1 VPEDAEM
8 VMRSDAM
15 EALSKRATEQQQALI
30 TEEAVKTAL
39 ILPFIQALGYDI
51 FDPTEVVPEFTAD
64 VGTKQGEKVDYAI
77 MVDGEPA
84 IVFECK
90 RVTDSLDVKK
100 VSQLLRYFN
109 STPAAIGVLTN
120 GIVYKF
126 FSDLD
131 RENIMDTAPFL
142 VIDVTK
148 PDAKEFDELNRFA
161 KDSFDPEDIKYSASV
176 MKYIRG
182 MKAYLRASYG
192 QPDTEFIR
200 LLAGQ
205 VLPSGTRFTQQ
216 RLDQFTE
223 LVKSAFHGFVADQI
237 NNMLRRAQ
245 EINVEPIEDE
255 SDADDGSEFVEIS
268 ARPPTRRK
276 NIETTVEEIE
286 AYELV
291 KVIVGSVVD
300 PSRVAIRDRQTYC
313 GVLFDDNNRKP
324 ICRLYFN
331 DTSRKQIVIFAYNE
345 NDREE
350 TWHPLESIDEISN
363 YASHLRATAFYY
375 THM

>member
-1 VPEDAEM
+1 M
-8 VMRSDAM
+8 VSRNDAM
-15 EALSKRATEQQQALI
+15 EILSKRAMEQREILT
-30 TEEAVKTAL
+30 TEEAAKTAL
-39 ILPFIQALGYDI
+39 VLPFIQALGYDI

-90 RVTDSLDVKK
+90 QVTDSLDVDR
-100 VSQLLRYFN
+100 VSQLIRYFN
-109 STPAAIGVLTN
+109 NTPAAIGVLTN

-131 RENIMDTAPFL
+131 RENIMDTVPFL

-148 PDAKEFDELNRFA
+148 PDTKEFDELNRFT
-161 KDSFDPEDIKYSASV
+161 KDDFDPEDIKSSASA

-182 MKAYLRASYG
+182 IKGYLRSCYG
-192 QPDTEFIR
+192 QPDTEFVR
-200 LLAGQ
+200 LLASN
-205 VLPSGTRFTQQ
+205 VLPSGSRLTQQ

-223 LVKSAFHGFVADQI
+223 LVKTAFHGFVADQI

-245 EINVEPIEDE
+245 EINVEPVDSESTEDDE
-255 SDADDGSEFVEIS
+255 SVTGETPSSTA
-268 ARPPTRRK
+268 TRSK

-300 PSRVAIRDRQTYC
+300 PDRIAMRDQQSYC
-313 GVLFDDNNRKP
+313 GVLFDNNNRRP
-324 ICRLYFN
+324 ICRLLFN
-331 DTSRKQIVIFAYNE
+331 DTSRKQIVIFGFDDNQ
-345 NDREE
+345 REE
-350 TWHPLESIDEISN
+350 TLHPIGSVDDMSN
-363 YASHLRATAFYY
+363 YANQLRAVALHYAQS
-375 THM
+375 

>member
-1 VPEDAEM
+1 MMA
-8 VMRSDAM
+8 RSDAM
-15 EALSKRATEQQQALI
+15 EALSKRAAEQRQMLT
-30 TEEAVKTAL
+30 TEEAAKTAL
-39 ILPFIQALGYDI
+39 VLPFIQALGYDI

-77 MVDGEPA
+77 MLDGEPA

-90 RVTDSLDVKK
+90 RVTDPLDIER
-100 VSQLLRYFN
+100 VSQLIRYFN
-109 STPAAIGVLTN
+109 NTPAAIGVLTN

-131 RENIMDTAPFL
+131 RENIMDTVPFL

-148 PDAKEFDELNRFA
+148 PDAKEFDELNRFT
-161 KDSFDPEDIKYSASV
+161 KDSFDPEDIKSSASA

-182 MKAYLRASYG
+182 IKSYLRTSYG
-192 QPDTEFIR
+192 QPDTEFVR
-200 LLAGQ
+200 LLAGK
-205 VLPSGTRFTQQ
+205 VLPSGSRLTQQ

-245 EINVEPIEDE
+245 EINVESIEDE
-255 SDADDGSEFVEIS
+255 TDEDDLDEITENP
-268 ARPPTRRK
+268 AQPTTRSK

-286 AYELV
+286 AYELI

-300 PSRVAIRDRQTYC
+300 PNRVAIRDQQTYC
-313 GVLFDDNNRKP
+313 GVLFDNNNRRP

-331 DTSRKQIVIFAYNE
+331 DTTRKQIVIFTYNE
-345 NDREE
+345 NEREA

-363 YASHLRATAFYY
+363 HANRLRAVATYY
-375 THM
+375 AQA